1 MFLGIEIGGTKLQ
14 LGVGAGDGSALAALE
29 RFDVDPRLGAEGI
42 RRQIEVSGQGL
53 CERFAVRGIG
63 IGFGGPLDTRLGRTL
78 RSHHVSGWDDFPLAT
93 WCQEKL
99 GRRPR
104 IENDA
109 DTAGLAEALFGAGR
123 GRDPVLYLTVG
134 TGIGGGLI
142 HQGKIYGGRG
152 RGATEIGHLRPGL
165 SADTPDAIVESFA
178 AGWGIAAAA
187 QSALSEPV
195 SHRISALASRP
206 GKYLDPEDVRQRL
219 IEEEEVHEQHAGDLL
234 ARCDRDPERLT
245 TKIVAQAAAEG
256 NLLAAEI
263 LARAW
268 QALGWAIAQTITLMA
283 PEVVVI
289 GGGVSLM
296 GEALF
301 FEPVRSEVARYVFPP
316 YAGHYDVVPAALG
329 EEVVIHG
336 ALALARAGVR
346 DQGTSPKD

>member
-14 LGVGAGDGSALAALE
+14 LGVGTGNGSPLIALE
-29 RFDVDPRLGAEGI
+29 RFDVEPRLGGEGI

-53 CERFAVRGIG
+53 RERFPIAGIG
-63 IGFGGPLDTRLGRTL
+63 IGFGGPFDTRSGRTL
-78 RSHHVSGWDDFPLAT
+78 KSHHIAGWDDFPLCD

-99 GRRPR
+99 GHRPQV
-104 IENDA
+104 ENDA

-123 GRDPVLYLTVG
+123 GKDPVLYLTVG

-142 HQGKIYGGRG
+142 HKGQIYGGRG

-165 SADTPDAIVESFA
+165 QADTPDAIVESFA

-187 QSALSEPV
+187 QAALSEPIT
-195 SHRISALASRP
+195 HRISTLSSKSGR
-206 GKYLDPEDVRQRL
+206 YLDPEDVRQRL

-234 ARCDRDPERLT
+234 ARCDRDPDRLT
-245 TKIVAQAAAEG
+245 TKIVGQAAAEG

-263 LARAW
+263 LDRAW
-268 QALGWAIAQTITLMA
+268 QTLGWAIAQTITLMS

-296 GEALF
+296 GESLF
-301 FEPVRSEVARYVFPP
+301 FEPLRAEVARYVFPP
-316 YAGHYDVVPAALG
+316 SLGYYEIVPAGLG

-336 ALALARAGVR
+336 ALALAARR
-346 DQGTSPKD
+346 